1 MNLLLQTIANN
12 KKNSMDK
19 AQTNSASAASPLKLA
34 TKIIHAGAEPD
45 PSTGAIMVPI
55 YQTSTYVQ
63 TAPGQHKGY
72 EYARSQNPTRKALE
86 DALAVI
92 ENGKYGLA
100 FGSGVAAT
108 DAVIKLLSPGDEV
121 IAANDM
127 YGGTY
132 RLFTKV
138 FEKFGI
144 KFIYVDTTD
153 VANVAAAVTAKT
165 KLVWI
170 ETPTNPLMNI
180 TDIAAVAG
188 VSKKAGAILCVD
200 NTFASPYLQN
210 PLDMGADI
218 VMHSATKYLGG
229 HSDVIQGALIM
240 NDPLLREQL
249 YFIQKSCGAVP
260 GPMDCFLVLRGIK
273 TLHVRMQRH
282 CENGTA
288 IAHYLRSH
296 QKVEKVYWPGFQD
309 NAGYAIAKKQ
319 MRDFGGMISFTLKD
333 GSIEAANKVL
343 SSTKIFALAES
354 LGGVESLINHP
365 ASMTH
370 ASIPRE
376 ERIKNGLADGLMRL
390 SVGIED
396 ADDLKEDLKQAIG

>member
-1 MNLLLQTIANN
+1 M
-12 KKNSMDK
+12 
-19 AQTNSASAASPLKLA
+19 KLA
-34 TKIIHAGAEPD
+34 TKYIHAGTEPD
-45 PSTGAIMVPI
+45 PSTGAIMTPI

-63 TAPGQHKGY
+63 EAPGVNKGF

-86 DALAVI
+86 EAYAQI
-92 ENGKYGLA
+92 ENGKFGLA

-108 DAVIKLLSPGDEV
+108 DAVIKLLAPGDEV

-132 RLFTKV
+132 RLFTKI
-138 FEKFGI
+138 FAKYGI
-144 KFIYVDTTD
+144 QFTYVDTTD
-153 VANVAAAVTAKT
+153 VANIEKAISSKT

-180 TDIAAVAG
+180 TDIAAVAT
-188 VSKKAGAILCVD
+188 VSKKAGAWLCVD

-210 PLDMGADI
+210 PLDLGADI
-218 VMHSATKYLGG
+218 VMHSATKYIGG
-229 HSDVIQGALIM
+229 HSDVIQGCLVM
-240 NDPLLREQL
+240 NDAVLREQL

-273 TLHVRMQRH
+273 TLHIRMQRH
-282 CENGTA
+282 CENGA
-288 IAHYLRSH
+288 KIAHHLRSH
-296 QKVEKVYWPGFQD
+296 PKVARVYWCGFED
-309 NAGYAIAKKQ
+309 HHNYTIAKKQ
-319 MRDFGGMISFTLKD
+319 MRDFGGMMSFELKED
-333 GSIEAANKVL
+333 SPEETKRVL
-343 SSTKIFALAES
+343 SATKIFALAES

-376 ERIKNGLADGLMRL
+376 ERIKNGLHDSLIRL

-396 ADDLKEDLKQAIG
+396 VDDLIDDLNQALG

>member
-1 MNLLLQTIANN
+1 MKI
-12 KKNSMDK
+12 
-19 AQTNSASAASPLKLA
+19 A
-34 TKIIHAGAEPD
+34 TKMIHAGAMPD
-45 PSTGAIMVPI
+45 PSTGAIMTPI

-63 TAPGQHKGY
+63 SAPGDHKGY

-92 ENGKYGLA
+92 ENAQYALS

-108 DAVIKLLSPGDEV
+108 DAVMKLLQPGDEV
-121 IAANDM
+121 IAASDM

-138 FEKFGI
+138 YEKFGI
-144 KFIYVDTTD
+144 RFHYVDTT
-153 VANVAAAVTAKT
+153 NVSNVQACMNDKT
-165 KLVWI
+165 KLVWL

-180 TDIAAVAG
+180 TDIESVALLTRKAG
-188 VSKKAGAILCVD
+188 VLLCVD

-210 PLDMGADI
+210 PLDLGADI

-229 HSDVIQGALIM
+229 HSDVIHGCLMM
-240 NDPLLREQL
+240 NDTGLRDQL

-260 GPMDCFLVLRGIK
+260 GPMDCFLILRGIK
-273 TLHVRMQRH
+273 TLHLRMQRH
-282 CENGTA
+282 CENGIR
-288 IAHYLRSH
+288 IANWLRQH
-296 QKVEKVYWPGFQD
+296 PKVGKVYWCGFED
-309 NAGYAIAKKQ
+309 HPGYAIAKKQ
-319 MRDFGGMISFTLKD
+319 MRGFGGMMSFELKD
-333 GSIEAANKVL
+333 NTVEAARKVL
-343 SSTKIFALAES
+343 SSTHLFSLAES

-376 ERIKNGLADGLMRL
+376 ERLKNGLSDALIRL
-390 SVGIED
+390 SVGVED
-396 ADDLKEDLKQAIG
+396 ADDLIEDLAQALAS

>member
-1 MNLLLQTIANN
+1 M
-12 KKNSMDK
+12 
-19 AQTNSASAASPLKLA
+19 KLA

-45 PSTGAIMVPI
+45 PSTGAIMTPI

-63 TAPGQHKGY
+63 AAPGQHKGY

-86 DALAVI
+86 DALAII
-92 ENGKYGLA
+92 ENGNYGLA
-100 FGSGVAAT
+100 FSSGVAAT

-138 FEKFGI
+138 FAKFGI
-144 KFIYVDTTD
+144 KFIYIDTSK
-153 VANVAAAVTAKT
+153 VSNVEAAITNHT
-165 KLVWI
+165 KLIWI

-180 TDIAAVAG
+180 SDIAAIALVA
-188 VSKKAGAILCVD
+188 KKAGALLCVD

-210 PLDMGADI
+210 PLNDGADI

-240 NDPLLREQL
+240 NDIALRDQL
-249 YFIQKSCGAVP
+249 HFIQKSCGAVP

-282 CENGTA
+282 CENGAA

-296 QKVEKVYWPGFQD
+296 PKVEKVYWPGFED
-309 NAGYAIAKKQ
+309 NVGYSIAKKQ

-333 GSIEAANKVL
+333 ESIEAANKVL
-343 SSTKIFALAES
+343 SSTKLFSLAES

-376 ERIKNGLADGLMRL
+376 ERIKNGLADGLIRL

-396 ADDLKEDLKQAIG
+396 AGDLIEDLKKAIC

>member
-1 MNLLLQTIANN
+1 M
-12 KKNSMDK
+12 
-19 AQTNSASAASPLKLA
+19 KLA
-34 TKIIHAGAEPD
+34 TKFIHAGAEPD
-45 PSTGAIMVPI
+45 PSTGAIMTPI

-63 TAPGQHKGY
+63 SAPGQHKGF

-86 DALAVI
+86 EAYAII
-92 ENGKYGLA
+92 ENGKHGLA
-100 FGSGVAAT
+100 FSSGVAAT
-108 DAVIKLLSPGDEV
+108 DAVIKLLQPGDEV

-144 KFIYVDTTD
+144 KFQYVNMQDTESIKPYINT
-153 VANVAAAVTAKT
+153 NT
-165 KLVWI
+165 KLIWL

-180 TDIAAVAG
+180 VDIEAV
-188 VSKKAGAILCVD
+188 SAIAKPMNIMVCVD

-210 PLDMGADI
+210 PLDLGADI

-229 HSDVIQGALIM
+229 HSDVIQGCLVM
-240 NDPLLREQL
+240 NDDALREKL
-249 YFIQKSCGAVP
+249 YFLQKSCGAVP

-273 TLHVRMQRH
+273 TLHVRMKQH
-282 CENGTA
+282 CENGTI
-288 IAHYLRSH
+288 IANWLRNH
-296 QKVEKVYWPGFQD
+296 PKVKHVYWCGFEDHPG
-309 NAGYAIAKKQ
+309 YLTAKKQ
-319 MRDFGGMISFTLKD
+319 MRDFGGMMSFTLKD
-333 GSIEAANKVL
+333 DSMETAFKLL
-343 SSTKIFALAES
+343 SSTRIFALAES

-376 ERIKNGLADGLMRL
+376 ERIKNGLSDSLIRL

-396 ADDLKEDLKQAIG
+396 ADDLIEDLKHAIEQ

>member
-1 MNLLLQTIANN
+1 M
-12 KKNSMDK
+12 K
-19 AQTNSASAASPLKLA
+19 PA
-34 TKIIHAGAEPD
+34 TKFIHAGAHPD
-45 PSTGAIMVPI
+45 PSTGAIMTPI
-55 YQTSTYVQ
+55 YQTSTFVQ
-63 TAPGQHKGY
+63 AAPGDHKGF

-86 DALAVI
+86 EAFAII
-92 ENGKYGLA
+92 ENGKFGLA
-100 FGSGVAAT
+100 FSSGVAAT
-108 DAVIKLLSPGDEV
+108 DAVIKLLAPGDEV
-121 IAANDM
+121 ICANDM

-144 KFIYVDTTD
+144 KFTYVDTTIA
-153 VANVAAAVTAKT
+153 ANVAAAISPAT
-165 KLVWI
+165 KMVWL

-180 TDIAAVAG
+180 TDIEAIAAIT
-188 VSKKAGAILCVD
+188 KPKNLILVVD

-210 PLDMGADI
+210 PLDLGADI

-229 HSDVIQGALIM
+229 HSDVIQGCLMM
-240 NDPLLREQL
+240 NDPALREQL

-273 TLHVRMQRH
+273 TLGVRMKQH
-282 CENGTA
+282 CENGKI
-288 IAHYLRSH
+288 IAHWLAKH
-296 QKVEKVYWPGFQD
+296 PKVGKVYWPGFES
-309 NAGYAIAKKQ
+309 NIGYEIAKKQ
-319 MRDFGGMISFTLKD
+319 MKDFGGMISFELKD
-333 GSIEAANKVL
+333 DSVEAARKVL
-343 SSTKIFALAES
+343 SSTHVFSLAES

-376 ERIKNGLADGLMRL
+376 ERIKNGLSDSLIRL

-396 ADDLKEDLKQAIG
+396 AEDLIEDLAKAIG

>member
-1 MNLLLQTIANN
+1 MSKENFSN
-12 KKNSMDK
+12 KKI
-19 AQTNSASAASPLKLA
+19 A

-45 PSTGAIMVPI
+45 PSTGAIMTPI
-55 YQTSTYVQ
+55 FQTSTYVQ
-63 TAPGQHKGY
+63 SAPGVNKGF

-86 DALAVI
+86 EALAII
-92 ENGKYGLA
+92 ENGNFGLA
-100 FGSGVAAT
+100 FSSGVAAT
-108 DAVIKLLSPGDEV
+108 DAVIKLLGPGDEV

-132 RLFTKV
+132 RLFTKI
-138 FEKFGI
+138 FEKYGI

-153 VANVAAAVTAKT
+153 VANIQKAVTPKT
-165 KLVWI
+165 KLIWI

-180 TDIAAVAG
+180 TDIAAVATI
-188 VSKKAGAILCVD
+188 SKAAGAWLCVD

-210 PLDMGADI
+210 PLDLGADI
-218 VMHSATKYLGG
+218 VMHSSTKYLGG

-240 NDPLLREQL
+240 NDAALREQL

-273 TLHVRMQRH
+273 TLHVRMRQH
-282 CENGTA
+282 CENGEKVA
-288 IAHYLRSH
+288 NWLRNHS
-296 QKVEKVYWPGFQD
+296 KVERVYWCGFED
-309 NAGYAIAKKQ
+309 HHNFDIAKKQ
-319 MRDFGGMISFTLKD
+319 MRGFGGMMSFTLKD
-333 GSIEAANKVL
+333 DSVEAATKVL
-343 SSTKIFALAES
+343 SSTKIFSLAES

-376 ERIKNGLADGLMRL
+376 ERIKNGLSDGLIRL

-396 ADDLKEDLKQAIG
+396 ADDLIEDLKQAIG

>member
-1 MNLLLQTIANN
+1 M
-12 KKNSMDK
+12 
-19 AQTNSASAASPLKLA
+19 KLA

-45 PSTGAIMVPI
+45 PSTGAIMTPI

-63 TAPGQHKGY
+63 AAPGQHKGY

-86 DALAVI
+86 DALAII

-100 FGSGVAAT
+100 FSSGVAAT

-138 FEKFGI
+138 FAKFGI
-144 KFIYVDTTD
+144 KFIYTDTSK
-153 VANVAAAVTAKT
+153 VSNVEAVISNHT
-165 KLVWI
+165 KLIWI

-180 TDIAAVAG
+180 SDISAIALVA
-188 VSKKAGAILCVD
+188 KKAGALLCVD

-210 PLDMGADI
+210 PLNDGADI

-229 HSDVIQGALIM
+229 HSDVIQGALIV
-240 NDPLLREQL
+240 NDISLRDQL
-249 YFIQKSCGAVP
+249 HFIQKSCGAVP

-282 CENGTA
+282 CENGAA
-288 IAHYLRSH
+288 IAHYLRTH
-296 QKVEKVYWPGFQD
+296 QKVEKVYWPGFED
-309 NAGYAIAKKQ
+309 NIGYPIAKKQ

-333 GSIEAANKVL
+333 ESIEAANKVL
-343 SSTKIFALAES
+343 SSTKLFSLAES

-376 ERIKNGLADGLMRL
+376 ERIKNGLADGLIRL

-396 ADDLKEDLKQAIG
+396 AEDLIEDLKMAIG

>member
-1 MNLLLQTIANN
+1 M
-12 KKNSMDK
+12 KF
-19 AQTNSASAASPLKLA
+19 A
-34 TKIIHAGAEPD
+34 TKVIHAGIEPD
-45 PSTGAIMVPI
+45 PSTGAIMTPI

-63 TAPGQHKGY
+63 AAPGQHKGY
-72 EYARSQNPTRKALE
+72 EYARSQNPTRKVLEAALAALE
-86 DALAVI
+86 
-92 ENGKYGLA
+92 NGRFGLC
-100 FGSGVAAT
+100 FSSGVAAT

-121 IAANDM
+121 IAGNDL

-144 KFIYVDTTD
+144 KFHYTD
-153 VANVAAAVTAKT
+153 MQDPANVRKLINAKT
-165 KLVWI
+165 KLIWA

-180 TDIAAVAG
+180 VDIEAVAAL
-188 VSKKAGAILCVD
+188 AGERKILLCVD

-210 PLDMGADI
+210 PLDLGAHI

-229 HSDVIQGALIM
+229 HSDTIHGCLMM
-240 NDPLLREQL
+240 NDPELREQL

-260 GPMDCFLVLRGIK
+260 GPQDCFLVLRGLK
-273 TLHVRMQRH
+273 TLAVRMQRH
-282 CENGTA
+282 CENGDK
-288 IAHYLRSH
+288 IAEWLAAHS
-296 QKVEKVYWPGFQD
+296 KVKKVYWCGFR
-309 NAGYAIAKKQ
+309 NHPSYAVAKKQ
-319 MRDFGGMISFTLKD
+319 MRGFGGMMSFELKND
-333 GSIEAANKVL
+333 SMEEARRVL
-343 SSTKIFALAES
+343 CSTKLFALAES

-376 ERIKNGLADGLMRL
+376 ERIKNGLSDALIRL

-396 ADDLKEDLKQAIG
+396 ADDLIEDLKVAIG

>member
-1 MNLLLQTIANN
+1 MKI
-12 KKNSMDK
+12 
-19 AQTNSASAASPLKLA
+19 A
-34 TKIIHAGAEPD
+34 TKMIHAGAMPD
-45 PSTGAIMVPI
+45 PSTGAIMTPI

-63 TAPGQHKGY
+63 SAPGDHKGY

-92 ENGKYGLA
+92 ENAQYALS

-108 DAVIKLLSPGDEV
+108 DAVMKLLQPGDEV
-121 IAANDM
+121 IAASDM

-138 FEKFGI
+138 YEKFGI
-144 KFIYVDTTD
+144 RFHYVDTTN
-153 VANVAAAVTAKT
+153 VANVQACMNDKT
-165 KLVWI
+165 KLVWL

-180 TDIAAVAG
+180 TDIESVALLTRKAG
-188 VSKKAGAILCVD
+188 VLLCVD

-210 PLDMGADI
+210 PLDLGADI

-229 HSDVIQGALIM
+229 HSDVIHGCLMM
-240 NDPLLREQL
+240 NDTGLRDQL

-260 GPMDCFLVLRGIK
+260 GPMDCFLILRGIK
-273 TLHVRMQRH
+273 TLHLRMQRH
-282 CENGTA
+282 CENGIR
-288 IAHYLRSH
+288 IANWLRQH
-296 QKVEKVYWPGFQD
+296 PKVGKVYWCGFED
-309 NAGYAIAKKQ
+309 HPGYAIAKKQ
-319 MRDFGGMISFTLKD
+319 MRGFGGMMSFELKD
-333 GSIEAANKVL
+333 NTVEAARKVL
-343 SSTKIFALAES
+343 SSTHLFSLAES

-376 ERIKNGLADGLMRL
+376 ERLKNGLSDALIRL
-390 SVGIED
+390 SVGVED
-396 ADDLKEDLKQAIG
+396 ADDLIEDLAQALAS

>member
-1 MNLLLQTIANN
+1 M
-12 KKNSMDK
+12 KF
-19 AQTNSASAASPLKLA
+19 A
-34 TKIIHAGAEPD
+34 TKLIHAGAEPD

-63 TAPGQHKGY
+63 SAPGKNKGY

-86 DALAVI
+86 DALAII
-92 ENGKYGLA
+92 ENAKHALC

-108 DAVIKLLSPGDEV
+108 DAVIKLLQPGDEV
-121 IAANDM
+121 IAASDM

-144 KFIYVDTTD
+144 KFLYTDTTKVD
-153 VANVAAAVTAKT
+153 NISSLLSNKT
-165 KLVWI
+165 KLVWL

-180 TDIAAVAG
+180 TDIAAVA
-188 VSKKAGAILCVD
+188 AITGPRKILLCVD

-210 PLDMGADI
+210 PLDLGADI

-229 HSDVIQGALIM
+229 HSDSIHGCLMM
-240 NDPLLREQL
+240 NDQELRDQL

-260 GPMDCFLVLRGIK
+260 GPMDCFLILRGLK

-282 CENGTA
+282 CENGTKV
-288 IAHYLRSH
+288 AHFLRNH
-296 QKVEKVYWPGFQD
+296 PKIEKVYWCGFED
-309 NAGYAIAKKQ
+309 HPGYAIAKSQ
-319 MRDFGGMISFTLKD
+319 MRDFGGMMSFTLKD
-333 GSIEAANKVL
+333 DSMEAANKVL
-343 SSTKIFALAES
+343 SSTKLFSLAES

-370 ASIPRE
+370 ASIPKE
-376 ERIKNGLADGLMRL
+376 ERIKNGLTDTLIRL

-396 ADDLKEDLKQAIG
+396 ADDLVEDLKQALA